1 VEAPETSA
9 VEAAAS
15 SVETSTKSA
24 AVETSTTTAMKTTT
38 AAAVKTT
45 TTTAATVPT
54 RRERRF
60 GRADQ
65 DYRCNQ
71 NAKSSQPARFFH
83 LNSSNA
89 APPFI

>member
-1 VEAPETSA
+1 
-9 VEAAAS
+9 VEAAAT
-15 SVETSTKSA
+15 SVETSTKTA
-24 AVETSTTTAMKTTT
+24 AVETSTTTAMETTT
-38 AAAVKTT
+38 AAAVETTT

-71 NAKSSQPARFFH
+71 NAKSSQQARFFH